1 MLLARRALLI
11 ALLLATAYT
20 RADDPI
26 VPGKLN
32 QKVSV
37 KSFSYALYIP
47 KNYDPRQQWPTVFVL
62 DPGARGSRAAEQFI
76 LGAEKYGYIIAA
88 SNDSRNGPLRFD
100 AINAMWA
107 DVTSRFN
114 VDSRRIFVAGMS
126 GGARAAIDVAAVC
139 KDCVA
144 GIIACAAGFPH
155 KIPFDGAKI
164 MFFGIA
170 GLYDFNYPELYNDN
184 EALDRARATHRFESF
199 DGAHGWPPADTLS
212 VALAWFRL
220 QEMARGT
227 TPRDTAFIEEHFNSA
242 RASAAKLESDGKLYP
257 AYLAYKQL
265 IADFAPIH
273 ETSEAQKHLDALKG
287 RREIASGMKSE
298 RNQFAAQ
305 DTFQSDVLAL
315 MQSLEAGTGDPDIAI
330 RALQLTTDLRERS
343 LHERDPNQLV
353 PLRRA
358 LASITIAAFEMGNTP
373 KKRNDFIAT
382 RKLYQVALATRPD
395 SPDLLYN
402 IACLYALEGNRKEA
416 IRTLKSSVDH
426 GFKDFELLR
435 TDPDLD
441 KLRADPEFKN
451 LLAKV
456 QPPNHD

>member
-114 VDSRRIFVAGMS
+114 VDTRRIFVAGMS

-184 EALDRARATHRFESF
+184 EHSTARAQPTASSHLTVLT
-199 DGAHGWPPADTLS
+199 DGHPPTLCPSHSHGS
-212 VALAWFRL
+212 VFRKWR
-220 QEMARGT
+220 EA
-227 TPRDTAFIEEHFNSA
+227 PH
-242 RASAAKLESDGKLYP
+242 LE
-257 AYLAYKQL
+257 
-265 IADFAPIH
+265 
-273 ETSEAQKHLDALKG
+273 
-287 RREIASGMKSE
+287 
-298 RNQFAAQ
+298 
-305 DTFQSDVLAL
+305 
-315 MQSLEAGTGDPDIAI
+315 I
-330 RALQLTTDLRERS
+330 R
-343 LHERDPNQLV
+343 
-353 PLRRA
+353 PL
-358 LASITIAAFEMGNTP
+358 
-373 KKRNDFIAT
+373 
-382 RKLYQVALATRPD
+382 
-395 SPDLLYN
+395 
-402 IACLYALEGNRKEA
+402 
-416 IRTLKSSVDH
+416 LKSISTQRV
-426 GFKDFELLR
+426 R
-435 TDPDLD
+435 VP
-441 KLRADPEFKN
+441 RN
-451 LLAKV
+451 
-456 QPPNHD
+456 